1 MQTYQ
6 NMHHVQGPPGVGC
19 RTWLNLKVKLEIDMC
34 IDERLGQLIA
44 GVDSRLNSVS
54 KSVNVI
60 EL

>member
-6 NMHHVQGPPGVGC
+6 NMHHVQGPPGVGY
-19 RTWLNLKVKLEIDMC
+19 RTWLLKVKLEIDMC
-34 IDERLGQLIA
+34 IDERLGQLKA